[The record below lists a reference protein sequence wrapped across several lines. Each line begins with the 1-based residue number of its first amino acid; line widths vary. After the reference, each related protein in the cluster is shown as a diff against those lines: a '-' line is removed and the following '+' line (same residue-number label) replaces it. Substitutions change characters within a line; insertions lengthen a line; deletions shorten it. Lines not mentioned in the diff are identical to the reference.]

1 MYTFCKVLMSYYV
14 NVNLLTVNNKS
25 TVHNKTDRQ
34 LINISNLSKEI
45 DICDF
50 TIGANI
56 GRLLQ
61 GS

>member
-1 MYTFCKVLMSYYV
+1 MMSYYV